1 MSSTLRN
8 QFQTRIKK
16 GLLGAGSDSWGV
28 NDSEELISDTPLNRY
43 YTGVLFPQSGV
54 PKSPQDE
61 DKTSE
66 EIEDQENSTEEKEYN
81 TVESQY
87 DDSKTDIELAK
98 NDDDKEDERVINRF
112 FPNSMGI
119 TFCVANDT
127 QKIQVEFFFGLYYQ
141 AKRSELKI
149 KTEEIT
155 YQTLIS
161 DKEFSLSH
169 LLAYEDEFLFLTS
182 EPKGNSR
189 GKDRSGDYKALDD
202 YKKQVK
208 PEIKNYVE
216 IVDKLFTS
224 AWKRQEIVIIE
235 NLRLETIKEPT
246 IIFDN
251 EKIKLGFYLTN
262 YYSDKHESVCY
273 IRLQLVNL
281 SDKHPHNKF
290 SNRNELLNHKS
301 TFQTQ
306 IKVKADKFLPYHQPK
321 SSHYDEED
329 KLLAFLYRDV
339 KSYAIGHNCAAMWNE
354 ELTEVCTTYTP
365 YYDMK
370 AIKNEFS
377 EHDFNVRD
385 FFILNDSL
393 NLHNLSIWGKSK
405 NEIITQLSLFL
416 QLYENWIEIQKK
428 HPVDTEKNNEKQK
441 LIAQL
446 DSNLQRMQSNI
457 ELLHGDKVF
466 KAFQYANTAM
476 LLQLAVSKD
485 KDLHNSLIK
494 FNADKSPFNIIPDY
508 KYRPFQLAFLI
519 LSIGDSVNP
528 DSETRKNTVDLIW
541 FPTGGGKT
549 EAYLAVTAFVLCY
562 RRLINPKNYQGVSV
576 IMRYTLRLLTA
587 QQFERASRLITAL
600 EILRQNFLNDLQIEP
615 ITIGLWIGMAS
626 TPNTIEEAKE
636 KLSELDKE
644 CDKKEGNPRRKNVF
658 QIEQCTWC
666 GEDLINKKDSVWH
679 YGFEIIK
686 KELLIRCVNPECH
699 FHKNNLPIQVVDEC
713 LYNKPPSL
721 LFATVDKF
729 AMLSWKEHGHKFF
742 NSLDDNKLP
751 PDLIIQDELH
761 LLTGALGS
769 LVGLFESVIEL
780 LCTKHNISPKII
792 ASTATTRNTDKQVKE
807 LYGEHRKVN
816 IFPPSGLSYKD
827 SFFAKEDTTS
837 TRRYLGIMPT
847 GKTTISTQLS
857 LLTNLLVA
865 RLENYLQSE
874 NKETDINPYWTIV
887 SYYNTLRDVGR
898 MNNKIG
904 DEIVQMTRQLQNRLQ
919 LEGWFNHSQLTSRT
933 KELTS
938 RVKST
943 DIKPTLS
950 ALENKFS
957 MNDKGYVDNQT
968 VDLVLA
974 TNMLSVGIDISRLN
988 LMQINGM
995 PRNIAEYI
1003 QASSR
1008 VARKDE
1014 GLVVITLDA
1023 NRAREKSHFEHFIPF
1038 HQNIYRSVEPL
1049 SVTAFTE
1056 NTIDILLTSLLVTY
1070 IRHKV
1075 GRNENNKVIE
1085 FEKEDMQGLIDFI
1098 ENRFSK
1104 YSEVLDYFKDRLN
1117 IIADDWLKRVN
1128 VENGCKKYDEL
1139 LKKPSERI
1147 NLDEE
1152 SKMWVALQSLRDID
1166 SNTFIQIQERYS
1178 WQDM

>member
-1 MSSTLRN
+1 
-8 QFQTRIKK
+8 
-16 GLLGAGSDSWGV
+16 
-28 NDSEELISDTPLNRY
+28 
-43 YTGVLFPQSGV
+43 
-54 PKSPQDE
+54 
-61 DKTSE
+61 
-66 EIEDQENSTEEKEYN
+66 
-81 TVESQY
+81 
-87 DDSKTDIELAK
+87 
-98 NDDDKEDERVINRF
+98 
-112 FPNSMGI
+112 
-119 TFCVANDT
+119 
-127 QKIQVEFFFGLYYQ
+127 
-141 AKRSELKI
+141 
-149 KTEEIT
+149 
-155 YQTLIS
+155 
-161 DKEFSLSH
+161 
-169 LLAYEDEFLFLTS
+169 
-182 EPKGNSR
+182 
-189 GKDRSGDYKALDD
+189 
-202 YKKQVK
+202 
-208 PEIKNYVE
+208 
-216 IVDKLFTS
+216 
-224 AWKRQEIVIIE
+224 
-235 NLRLETIKEPT
+235 
-246 IIFDN
+246 
-251 EKIKLGFYLTN
+251 
-262 YYSDKHESVCY
+262 
-273 IRLQLVNL
+273 
-281 SDKHPHNKF
+281 
-290 SNRNELLNHKS
+290 
-301 TFQTQ
+301 
-306 IKVKADKFLPYHQPK
+306 
-321 SSHYDEED
+321 
-329 KLLAFLYRDV
+329 
-339 KSYAIGHNCAAMWNE
+339 
-354 ELTEVCTTYTP
+354 
-365 YYDMK
+365 MK

-377 EHDFNVRD
+377 EHDFNAQD
-385 FFILNDSL
+385 FSILNDSL

-416 QLYENWIEIQKK
+416 QLYGNWIEIQKK
-428 HPVDTEKNNEKQK
+428 YPVDTEQNNEKQK

-446 DSNLQRMQSNI
+446 NSNLQRMQSNI
-457 ELLHGDKVF
+457 ELLHGDKIF

-485 KDLHNSLIK
+485 KDLHNSLIN
-494 FNADKSPFNIIPDY
+494 FNSDKSPFNIIPDY

-528 DSETRKNTVDLIW
+528 DSDTRKNTVDLIW

-600 EILRQNFLNDLQIEP
+600 EILRQNFLNDLQKEP

-666 GEDLINKKDSVWH
+666 GEDLINKKDNVWH

-686 KELLIRCVNPECH
+686 KELLIRCINPECH

-742 NSLDDNKLP
+742 NSLNDNKLP

-780 LCTKHNISPKII
+780 LCTKNSISPKII

-1075 GRNENNKVIE
+1075 GHNENNKVIE
-1085 FEKEDMQGLIDFI
+1085 FEKADMQGLIVFI
-1098 ENRFSK
+1098 ENRFSQ

-1117 IIADDWLKRVN
+1117 IIADDWLKRIN
-1128 VENGCKKYDEL
+1128 IENGCENYNKL

-1152 SKMWVALQSLRDID
+1152 SKIWVALQSLRDID

>member
-8 QFQTRIKK
+8 QFQTRIQK

-43 YTGVLFPQSGV
+43 YTGVLFPQMDVLTSKGEEDTDVLNDSGENN
-54 PKSPQDE
+54 DIN
-61 DKTSE
+61 E
-66 EIEDQENSTEEKEYN
+66 EQHEENKADNELEK
-81 TVESQY
+81 
-87 DDSKTDIELAK
+87 KG
-98 NDDDKEDERVINRF
+98 DDKEEDDQKIINRF

-119 TFCVANDT
+119 TFCVPNDT
-127 QKIQVEFFFGLYYQ
+127 QQIQVEFSFGLYYQ

-155 YQTLIS
+155 YQTLIN
-161 DKEFSLSH
+161 DKEFSLAH
-169 LLAYEDEFLFLTS
+169 LLTYEDGFLSLSS
-182 EPKGNSR
+182 EPKGNKGGR
-189 GKDRSGDYKALDD
+189 GKERSGDYKMLDE
-202 YKKQVK
+202 YKKQASS
-208 PEIKNYVE
+208 EIKKLLE
-216 IVDKLFTS
+216 IVDKLLTS

-235 NLRLETIKEPT
+235 NLSLKTIKDPK
-246 IIFDN
+246 IVFNN

-262 YYSDKHESVCY
+262 YYSDKNESVCY

-281 SDKHPHNKF
+281 SEKHPHNKF
-290 SNRNELLNHKS
+290 SNRNELLNQKS

-339 KSYAIGHNCAAMWNE
+339 KSYAIGHNCAAIWNE
-354 ELTEVCTTYTP
+354 KLTEVCTTYMP
-365 YYDMK
+365 HYDMK

-377 EHDFNVRD
+377 KHDFNTQD
-385 FFILNDSL
+385 FSILNDSL

-416 QLYENWIEIQKK
+416 QLYKNWIEIQKN
-428 HPVDTEKNNEKQK
+428 HPVDIEQNNEKQK
-441 LIAQL
+441 LIDQL
-446 DSNLQRMQSNI
+446 DSNLQRMQNNI
-457 ELLHGDKVF
+457 ELLHTDKVF
-466 KAFQYANTAM
+466 KAFQYTNTAM

-485 KDLHNSLIK
+485 KYLHNSLIK
-494 FNADKSPFNIIPDY
+494 FDADKSPFNIAPDY

-528 DSETRKNTVDLIW
+528 DSDTRKNTVDLIW

-600 EILRQNFLNDLQIEP
+600 EILRKNFPDNLQKEP

-626 TPNTIEEAKE
+626 TPNTITEADIKIKE
-636 KLSELDKE
+636 ISDE
-644 CDKKEGNPRRKNVF
+644 CKKNGNPKRKNVF
-658 QIEQCTWC
+658 QIEQCIWC
-666 GEDLINKKDSVWH
+666 GEDLIKLKDDNWYH
-679 YGFEIIK
+679 GFEIISG
-686 KELLIRCVNPECH
+686 ELVIRCTNYEC
-699 FHKNNLPIQVVDEC
+699 FFKTNYLPIQVVDEC
-713 LYNKPPSL
+713 LYKKPPSL

-742 NSLDDNKLP
+742 NSLDDKKLP

-769 LVGLFESVIEL
+769 LVGLFESIIEL
-780 LCTKHNISPKII
+780 LCTKNNISPKII

-807 LYGEHRKVN
+807 LYGQHRNVN
-816 IFPPSGLSYKD
+816 LFPPSGLSYKD

-847 GKTTISTQLS
+847 GKTTISTQLA

-865 RLENYLQSE
+865 RLENYLQSK
-874 NKETDINPYWTIV
+874 NKETEINPYWTIV

-904 DEIVQMTRQLQNRLQ
+904 DEIIQMTKQLQNRLQ

-1008 VARKDE
+1008 VARKGE

-1049 SVTAFTE
+1049 SVTTFTE

-1075 GRNENNKVIE
+1075 GRNENNKVIK
-1085 FEKEDMQGLIDFI
+1085 FEKEDMHGLIVFI
-1098 ENRFSK
+1098 ENRFSQ

-1117 IIADDWLKRVN
+1117 MIADDWLKRIN
-1128 VENGCKKYDEL
+1128 VENGCKNYNEL

-1152 SKMWVALQSLRDID
+1152 SKIWVALQSLRDID
-1166 SNTFIQIQERYS
+1166 SNTFIQIQEHYS
-1178 WQDM
+1178 WQNM